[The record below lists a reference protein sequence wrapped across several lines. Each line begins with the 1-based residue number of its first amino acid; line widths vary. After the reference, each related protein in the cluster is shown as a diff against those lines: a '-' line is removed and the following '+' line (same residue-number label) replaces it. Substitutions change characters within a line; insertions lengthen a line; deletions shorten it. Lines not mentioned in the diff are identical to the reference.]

1 MGVRTIFTFLESFL
15 LFVQNYPAKS
25 EIKISI
31 ESAGSCVLF
40 QISS

>member
-1 MGVRTIFTFLESFL
+1 MGVSTIFEILFT
-15 LFVQNYPAKS
+15 FVQNYPAKS

-31 ESAGSCVLF
+31 ESAGSCDLF